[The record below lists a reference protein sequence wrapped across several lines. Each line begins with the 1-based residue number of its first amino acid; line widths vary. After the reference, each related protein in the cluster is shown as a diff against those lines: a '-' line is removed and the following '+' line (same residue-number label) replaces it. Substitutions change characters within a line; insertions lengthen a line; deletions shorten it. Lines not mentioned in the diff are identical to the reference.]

1 MRTREEIDQEYS
13 QVAIMLGHKTRVMA
27 QAQAEADRLKAEI
40 AESTKRLLEL
50 NAEGLALPAERLN
63 AVELEAVLPAEPQA

>member
-1 MRTREEIDQEYS
+1 MRTRQEIDQEYS

-40 AESTKRLLEL
+40 VESTKRLLEL
-50 NAEGLALPAERLN
+50 NAEGLALPAEPLK
-63 AVELEAVLPAEPQA
+63 AVEPEAVLPAEPQA